1 MDRFSSNPVKI
12 PTSYFMDMSKRI
24 LKFIWRDKRP
34 IIENIILSK
43 RTKRTN
49 TIHPKI
55 IIINLQ

>member
-1 MDRFSSNPVKI
+1 MDRFSATPVKI
-12 PTSYFMDMSKRI
+12 PSYFMDMSKRI

>member
-1 MDRFSSNPVKI
+1 MDRFSATPVKI

-34 IIENIILSK
+34 RIANIILSK